1 MTQGIDDLMRR
12 SKHELAESLL
22 GLVVQSSVLERQSKD
37 MIALLRE
44 WRHAYTVDGSAF
56 APEWAAKYDRR
67 VALMLSCFWYEEADR
82 ALEQKP
88 KSEKE
93 ERREDGAG
101 NTALAATAT
110 EE

>member
-1 MTQGIDDLMRR
+1 MTQGFDDLMRK
-12 SKHELAESLL
+12 SKQELSESLL
-22 GLVVQSSVLERQSKD
+22 GLIVQHSMLERQVKD
-37 MIALLRE
+37 MVGLLRE

-67 VALMLSCFWYEEADR
+67 VVLMLSCFWYDEADR

-88 KSEKE
+88 KEKE
-93 ERREDGAG
+93 ERREEGAG
-101 NTALAATAT
+101 NTALAATAS